1 MFVIKDYTRLFFCML
16 RINIKGLK
24 SYGQDFFR
32 RYYCDDYKK
41 YSQYHRSIYDL

>member
-1 MFVIKDYTRLFFCML
+1 MSVIKDYTRLFFCML

-24 SYGQDFFR
+24 SYGQD
-32 RYYCDDYKK
+32 YCDDYKK